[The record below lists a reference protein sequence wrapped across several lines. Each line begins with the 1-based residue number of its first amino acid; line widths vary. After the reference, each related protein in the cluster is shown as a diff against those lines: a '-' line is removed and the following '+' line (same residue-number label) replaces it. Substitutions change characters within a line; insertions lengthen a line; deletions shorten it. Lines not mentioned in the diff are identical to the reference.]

1 MLYAVTLRWITSPER
16 LEPWREG
23 HKTWLVEGLQ
33 QGMVIVAGPLSDNS
47 GGFIL
52 MQAQDEKQIEAY
64 LQRDPF
70 IINALV
76 SVERVAVEPGLRSLD
91 FPAQWAA
98 AAKAV

>member
-1 MLYAVTLRWITSPER
+1 MLYAVTLSWITSPER

-23 HKTWLVEGLQ
+23 HKAWLVEGIQ
-33 QGMVIVAGPLSDNS
+33 QGMVIVAGPLSDHS
-47 GGFIL
+47 DGFIL
-52 MQAQDEKQIEAY
+52 LQAQDEKQIEAY

-76 SVERVAVEPGLRSLD
+76 SITRVAVEPGLRSSA

-98 AAKAV
+98 VAKAV